1 MKKEIRQECE
11 RSSVRNK
18 NRTAEQYILGGR
30 RGWCSDVTLVRA
42 PPAMTWRVK
51 MNPPLQGC
59 RGSSRLSTE
68 YLTSSSHSTRTH
80 ACMHTAV
87 HTHTCTAARPA
98 RGTYEI
104 GVPMFPLKSENSR
117 WKKKENWK
125 RKMKNAGWQLTKRTR
140 LVTERLKKH
149 HAVWLSLCF

>member
-1 MKKEIRQECE
+1 MKKQIRQECE

-18 NRTAEQYILGGR
+18 NRAAELYNLWACTDGGR

-80 ACMHTAV
+80 TCTHTAV
-87 HTHTCTAARPA
+87 RTHTCTAARPA
-98 RGTYEI
+98 RGTYKI
-104 GVPMFPLKSENSR
+104 GVPMLPLKSENSR
-117 WKKKENWK
+117 WKKKNWK
-125 RKMKNAGWQLTKRTR
+125 RKMKNAGWQLTKRTQR
-140 LVTERLKKH
+140 G
-149 HAVWLSLCF
+149 